1 MQNKAIMMLFLGALL
16 LLGCKNNPITSIEL
30 ANQFLEENNQH
41 SSVSYDI
48 DYQIKFFNQIQD
60 TTIVNAKVDLIRE
73 TNASLL

>member
-1 MQNKAIMMLFLGALL
+1 MQNKAIMILFLGALL

-60 TTIVNAKVDLIRE
+60 TTM
-73 TNASLL
+73 

>member
-48 DYQIKFFNQIQD
+48 DYQIKFF
-60 TTIVNAKVDLIRE
+60 
-73 TNASLL
+73 